1 MKQKWKR
8 PLALLLSV
16 AMMFSMSGT
25 PVYAADMETG
35 ASAVCP
41 HHVHDETCGYSE
53 GTPCT
58 HEHTDDCYTL
68 VTQCVHEHTAECYSD
83 GILPAEGE
91 EKAADACTHV
101 CSEESGC
108 ITKELNCSHVHDE
121 TCGYSEGSPC
131 TFDPADCELCN
142 FQENPAEQTILSWEW
157 IGADNLNEGVLPLP
171 GVSAENPVDLA
182 TVVSM
187 LPTGITATVDGSEEP
202 VELTITWACED
213 FVSPATGGTYT
224 FAAALPQ
231 SYTLSE
237 ETAALTVPV
246 ILGGDLLPVDTLA
259 TISWYGLSVA
269 DTKISGGGYWLNDPS
284 TGGIT
289 NNGASASN
297 YNVHF
302 DANTY
307 TLTLNNANLTKAS
320 MQGAIIVV
328 FPMNTTDFT
337 INLIGDNVLESSN
350 IYGIYT
356 KNTNMTITGSGSLTV
371 SGSQYGIAEFDE
383 QPANSTFTFTIA
395 GGTVTATGGIA
406 GTRLSSIGS
415 IHNTLLLTGGSLTAE
430 GGKYGIHMRGI
441 HPEEEK
447 TITVS
452 SGGSLVAS
460 GDTYGIYFDAESS
473 GDPAWRINV
482 NSGGS
487 LVTNSTSVTPAGS
500 GGWLLYGGNTPTV
513 NGTVA
518 LPMDLTIS
526 KGTALS
532 IAKSSNFIIPDGV
545 VLTNYGTIGNQGTIS
560 GNGQIINY
568 GGINSF
574 NGGTNNVANTVNRS
588 VMTVTSKPNTRN
600 IPYGISVTF
609 TAALS
614 RTDAGGMVRFK
625 LDGEIVTEA
634 VVSNGEA
641 SITLEGLE
649 KGSHT
654 VTAEYTGDGTYA
666 SETGSYQFQ
675 IVDGYT
681 ITMKTN
687 GVGSIQPNDNTIQPV
702 AENKYAYAA
711 GERVNLRT
719 NAPMGYEISYV
730 TVETEDGRVITSNI
744 VLSQVFFTMPAENV
758 TVYASFAAEADVSAV
773 NRAYSRIEFFVMKD
787 LKISQEGLATQ
798 DEEAIEAWLEAR
810 MNSTVTDATVTC
822 TAEVTS
828 FTPAVAGT
836 PNNPAGTNGS
846 FSVDWSVRKGDA
858 MKSGTSVGTI
868 TPAVFQAEIS
878 GIEIKTQPTKMDYSF
893 GETLD
898 LSGLVITVHYEGTD
912 DTKEVA
918 WSADSGITADPANGT
933 ALYASQ
939 HNGKPVTITYE
950 GKTATTSALTVGKAT
965 PTVTDPTANTLT
977 YTGAAQELVSGG
989 GTTGGT
995 MQYSLSEDGEYTE
1008 AIPTGIDAGQY
1019 TVYYKVVGN
1028 DDYNDVAAQSVS
1040 VTIVKANA
1048 QVTAA
1053 PQAVTGLTYTGN
1065 PQALVT
1071 AGSADGGTLVYSLDE
1086 NGEYTDTIPTGT
1098 AAQSYTVWYKVQGN
1112 ANYNDTEAQSVTAV
1126 IGNALAEV
1134 TILPTANTLTYTGS
1148 AQALVTAGEADGG
1161 EIQYSLSK
1169 DSGYSDTVPTATNAG
1184 DYTVWYKVVGDENH
1198 SDTQP
1203 VEVKVT
1209 IAKATPAYTVPTG
1222 LIATY
1227 GNTLNDVN
1235 LPDDWAWDDAVTT
1248 SVGNVG
1254 DNTFAAIFT
1263 PSDTTNYNTV
1273 TENLTVTVSAR
1284 DITGADITLGDA
1296 LAYTGQQQ
1304 TQQIDSVTVG
1314 GLTVTYTVIGNT
1326 GTDAGAYTLTI
1337 SGTGNFTGEATQE
1350 WSIAKAT
1357 YTGATDVSGTVL
1369 ANWLDKVTLP
1379 AIPAGASYGAASY
1392 GGTDGAVKDLSIE
1405 GSVLSYTGGSGVTKG
1420 REYKITVPVDGGKNY
1435 ENYDITVTLIGT
1447 DKKVPTG
1454 APTLSTATITYGQS
1468 LSTIALSGS
1477 MQDGAETVTGTFTW
1491 DAPTT
1496 TPDAGS
1502 YEAHWTFTPADG
1514 NLYVSV
1520 SGTTTI
1526 TVNKATP
1533 TGTPRYTA
1541 ITTSGKT
1548 LADANLT
1555 TEGGTFSV
1563 AGTVAWEQANTTQVQ
1578 ANTAY
1583 TWKFT
1588 PTDSDNYNSISGSI
1602 TLYVV
1607 SSSGGGGSSGG
1618 GSSNTTTE
1626 ITKNPDGSTTTTVTN
1641 KTTGTVTETT
1651 KNPDGSKEVVE
1662 TKKDGTVTTTTTDTT
1677 GNKTQVVENT
1687 DGTKETTITNK
1698 DGSSS
1703 ATTVDETGKTQ
1714 AEVKLPAAVVE
1725 DAQGEAVTLPMPSVP
1740 VTSDRE
1746 NAPTVTVDLPSGTSA
1761 KVEIPVAEVTPGT
1774 VAVIVKADGTEEVI
1788 KTSLTTENGVA
1799 VTLSDGDTVKVVDNS
1814 KTFDDVADNYWG
1826 AEAVDF
1832 TSSRELFAGTSA
1844 TTFAPDTAMTRAMIV
1859 TVLARFEGV
1868 DTTTGDTWYEAGQ
1881 QWAMQNGVSDG
1892 SNMDASLTR
1901 EQLVTMFYRYA
1912 QSKGYDTTQGGM
1924 AIWEY
1929 ADFEQI
1935 SGYAAEAMTWAV
1947 NTGIINGTST
1957 TTLSPQGEATRAQ
1970 VATILMRFIEGMA

>member
-41 HHVHDETCGYSE
+41 HHVHKVNGGEADREGGLGHDETCGYSE
-53 GTPCT
+53 GAPCT

-108 ITKELNCSHVHDE
+108 ITKELNCPHVHDE

-131 TFDPADCELCN
+131 TFDPSDCELCN
-142 FQENPAEQTILSWEW
+142 PTDSGEPEGPAECTCETLCTADSVNPDCPVCSAEGADLTACAGTVEEGDAAEETDPAQNPAEQTILSWEW

-259 TISWYGLSVA
+259 TISWYGLAVA
-269 DTKISGGGYWLNDPS
+269 DTKISGGGYWLNDSS

-302 DANTY
+302 DANTN

-328 FPMNTTDFT
+328 FPINTADFT
-337 INLIGDNVLESSN
+337 INLIGDNVLESSS

-356 KNTNMTITGSGSLTV
+356 KSTNMTITGSGSLTV

-406 GTRLSSIGS
+406 GTRLAGGS
-415 IHNTLLLTGGSLTAE
+415 DIHNTLLLTGGSLTAE

-447 TITVS
+447 TITVR

-460 GDTYGIYFDAESS
+460 GDTYGIYFDAERS
-473 GDPAWRINV
+473 GDPAWHINV

-532 IAKSSNFIIPDGV
+532 IAKGSNFIIPDGV

-614 RTDAGGMVRFK
+614 RTDAGGRVRFK
-625 LDGEIVTEA
+625 LDGEIETEA

-641 SITLEGLE
+641 SITLEDLE

-687 GVGSIQPNDNTIQPV
+687 GVGSIRPNDNTIQPV

-730 TVETEDGRVITSNI
+730 TVETEDGRVITPNI

-758 TVYASFAAEADVSAV
+758 TVYASFAEEADVNAV
-773 NRAYSRIEFFVMKD
+773 NRAHSRIEFFVMKD

-810 MNSTVTDATVTC
+810 MNSTVADDTVTC

-858 MKSGTSVGTI
+858 MKSGTSEGTI

-950 GKTATTSALTVGKAT
+950 GKTATTSALTVGKADQT
-965 PTVTDPTANTLT
+965 GFAFTGEPYRAVACGDEPFAVEATGGQGNGTVTYAVTEGQDVVSVSVSTVTILKSGTATITATKAADKDYNEATATLVVYVTPKQVDGVYQIGTANDLFWFAGLVNGTLENVEQDT
-977 YTGAAQELVSGG
+977 AASAVLTANIDLSGETWTPIGNYDQSSRPNNKYAGTFDGAGHTIEGLKIESSADWQGFVGYLGNGGAIKDLTLGETCSVTGGVYYVGGICGYTNGGTIESCTNAGTVTGQRDVGGICGLSRGTVTGCTNEGTVTGSGIWVGGVCGLSRGTVTGCTNEGTVIGSNNVGGVCGTNTG
-989 GTTGGT
+989 GTTENCANFGAVNGSGEWVGGVCGGNTGAITGCTNSGAVTGNGENVGGIVGYTEDGAIENCQNSGSVTGNGENVGGICGFSNQPITNCANTGAVTGGNSTGGICGYGDVTITGCTNSGAVTGSDRDTGGICGSARKGSAIQNCTNTGTVTGGT
-995 MQYSLSEDGEYTE
+995 QNTGGVCGYSDGVVAGCCNTGNVSTGKYVGGVCGYSDANASVTNCYNTGSLS
-1008 AIPTGIDAGQY
+1008 AGQY
-1019 TVYYKVVGN
+1019 TGGVCGGNGGAIASCYNIGATITGVCGYNKNSGADSITNCYYLDVTCSSNIGIGNSSSDSTGSGTATAKTAKAFASGEVAYLLNGSTSEGDLAWYQNLDNGETVDKYPVLDSSHGIVYRIEADPVSYSNDPNGKPAQIISVDITWGELSFTYSDGTWNPSIHTYDGAGWNVDEEGGNSIKVENTGNTDVNVTYDYKVV
-1028 DDYNDVAAQSVS
+1028 
-1040 VTIVKANA
+1040 
-1048 QVTAA
+1048 
-1053 PQAVTGLTYTGN
+1053 
-1065 PQALVT
+1065 
-1071 AGSADGGTLVYSLDE
+1071 E
-1086 NGEYTDTIPTGT
+1086 NGI
-1098 AAQSYTVWYKVQGN
+1098 
-1112 ANYNDTEAQSVTAV
+1112 
-1126 IGNALAEV
+1126 
-1134 TILPTANTLTYTGS
+1134 TGS
-1148 AQALVTAGEADGG
+1148 FTDGENPVSEPVSLPENDSSTVYLILAGKPE
-1161 EIQYSLSK
+1161 K
-1169 DSGYSDTVPTATNAG
+1169 DLDHTKIG
-1184 DYTVWYKVVGDENH
+1184 
-1198 SDTQP
+1198 
-1203 VEVKVT
+1203 
-1209 IAKATPAYTVPTG
+1209 
-1222 LIATY
+1222 
-1227 GNTLNDVN
+1227 
-1235 LPDDWAWDDAVTT
+1235 
-1248 SVGNVG
+1248 
-1254 DNTFAAIFT
+1254 
-1263 PSDTTNYNTV
+1263 
-1273 TENLTVTVSAR
+1273 
-1284 DITGADITLGDA
+1284 
-1296 LAYTGQQQ
+1296 
-1304 TQQIDSVTVG
+1304 SVTVTIG
-1314 GLTVTYTVIGNT
+1314 GE
-1326 GTDAGAYTLTI
+1326 
-1337 SGTGNFTGEATQE
+1337 SE
-1350 WSIAKAT
+1350 
-1357 YTGATDVSGTVL
+1357 
-1369 ANWLDKVTLP
+1369 
-1379 AIPAGASYGAASY
+1379 
-1392 GGTDGAVKDLSIE
+1392 
-1405 GSVLSYTGGSGVTKG
+1405 
-1420 REYKITVPVDGGKNY
+1420 
-1435 ENYDITVTLIGT
+1435 
-1447 DKKVPTG
+1447 
-1454 APTLSTATITYGQS
+1454 
-1468 LSTIALSGS
+1468 
-1477 MQDGAETVTGTFTW
+1477 
-1491 DAPTT
+1491 
-1496 TPDAGS
+1496 
-1502 YEAHWTFTPADG
+1502 
-1514 NLYVSV
+1514 
-1520 SGTTTI
+1520 
-1526 TVNKATP
+1526 
-1533 TGTPRYTA
+1533 
-1541 ITTSGKT
+1541 
-1548 LADANLT
+1548 
-1555 TEGGTFSV
+1555 
-1563 AGTVAWEQANTTQVQ
+1563 
-1578 ANTAY
+1578 
-1583 TWKFT
+1583 
-1588 PTDSDNYNSISGSI
+1588 
-1602 TLYVV
+1602 
-1607 SSSGGGGSSGG
+1607 
-1618 GSSNTTTE
+1618 
-1626 ITKNPDGSTTTTVTN
+1626 
-1641 KTTGTVTETT
+1641 
-1651 KNPDGSKEVVE
+1651 
-1662 TKKDGTVTTTTTDTT
+1662 
-1677 GNKTQVVENT
+1677 
-1687 DGTKETTITNK
+1687 
-1698 DGSSS
+1698 
-1703 ATTVDETGKTQ
+1703 
-1714 AEVKLPAAVVE
+1714 
-1725 DAQGEAVTLPMPSVP
+1725 
-1740 VTSDRE
+1740 
-1746 NAPTVTVDLPSGTSA
+1746 
-1761 KVEIPVAEVTPGT
+1761 
-1774 VAVIVKADGTEEVI
+1774 
-1788 KTSLTTENGVA
+1788 
-1799 VTLSDGDTVKVVDNS
+1799 
-1814 KTFDDVADNYWG
+1814 
-1826 AEAVDF
+1826 
-1832 TSSRELFAGTSA
+1832 
-1844 TTFAPDTAMTRAMIV
+1844 
-1859 TVLARFEGV
+1859 
-1868 DTTTGDTWYEAGQ
+1868 
-1881 QWAMQNGVSDG
+1881 
-1892 SNMDASLTR
+1892 
-1901 EQLVTMFYRYA
+1901 
-1912 QSKGYDTTQGGM
+1912 
-1924 AIWEY
+1924 
-1929 ADFEQI
+1929 
-1935 SGYAAEAMTWAV
+1935 
-1947 NTGIINGTST
+1947 
-1957 TTLSPQGEATRAQ
+1957 
-1970 VATILMRFIEGMA
+1970 

>member
-1 MKQKWKR
+1 MEQKWKR

-108 ITKELNCSHVHDE
+108 ITKELNCPHVHDE

-131 TFDPADCELCN
+131 TFDPSDCELCN
-142 FQENPAEQTILSWEW
+142 PTDSGEPEAPAECICETLCTADSVNPDCPVCGAEGADLAACAGTVEEGDAAEETDPAQNPAEQTILSWEW

-171 GVSAENPVDLA
+171 GVSAENPVDLDA
-182 TVVSM
+182 VVSM

-259 TISWYGLSVA
+259 TASWYGLSVA
-269 DTKISGGGYWLNDPS
+269 GTSISGGGYWLNDSS

-302 DANTY
+302 DANTN

-320 MQGAIIVV
+320 MQGAILFVHAA
-328 FPMNTTDFT
+328 NTTDVT

-371 SGSQYGIAEFDE
+371 SGSQYGIAESDE
-383 QPANSTFTFTIA
+383 QPSNSTFTFTIA

-415 IHNTLLLTGGSLTAE
+415 IQNTLLLTGGSLTAE
-430 GGKYGIHMRGI
+430 GGKYGIHMRGR
-441 HPEEEK
+441 HPGDEK

-460 GDTYGIYFDAESS
+460 GDTYGIYFDAETS
-473 GDPAWRINV
+473 GNPAWRINV

-487 LVTNSTSVTPAGS
+487 LVTNSTSVTPTGS

-532 IAKSSNFIIPDGV
+532 IAKGSNFIIPDGV
-545 VLTNYGTIGNQGTIS
+545 VLTNYGIIGNQGTIS

-634 VVSNGEA
+634 VVSNGKA

-687 GVGSIQPNDNTIQPV
+687 GVGSIKPNNNTIQPV

-711 GERVNLRT
+711 GERVDLRT
-719 NAPMGYEISYV
+719 TAPMGYEISYV
-730 TVETEDGRVITSNI
+730 TVETEDGRVITPNI

-758 TVYASFAAEADVSAV
+758 TVYASFAAEADVFAV
-773 NRAYSRIEFFVMKD
+773 NRAHSSIEFFVMKD

-810 MNSTVTDATVTC
+810 MNSTVNDDTVTC

-858 MKSGTSVGTI
+858 MKSSTSEGTI
-868 TPAVFQAEIS
+868 TPTVFQAEIS

-950 GKTATTSALTVGKAT
+950 GKTATTSALTVGKADQT
-965 PTVTDPTANTLT
+965 GFAFTGEPYRAVACGDEPFAVEATGGQGNGTVTYAVTEGQDVVS
-977 YTGAAQELVSGG
+977 VSGS
-989 GTTGGT
+989 T
-995 MQYSLSEDGEYTE
+995 
-1008 AIPTGIDAGQY
+1008 
-1019 TVYYKVVGN
+1019 
-1028 DDYNDVAAQSVS
+1028 
-1040 VTIVKANA
+1040 
-1048 QVTAA
+1048 
-1053 PQAVTGLTYTGN
+1053 
-1065 PQALVT
+1065 
-1071 AGSADGGTLVYSLDE
+1071 
-1086 NGEYTDTIPTGT
+1086 
-1098 AAQSYTVWYKVQGN
+1098 
-1112 ANYNDTEAQSVTAV
+1112 
-1126 IGNALAEV
+1126 V
-1134 TILPTANTLTYTGS
+1134 TIL
-1148 AQALVTAGEADGG
+1148 
-1161 EIQYSLSK
+1161 K
-1169 DSGYSDTVPTATNAG
+1169 SG
-1184 DYTVWYKVVGDENH
+1184 
-1198 SDTQP
+1198 
-1203 VEVKVT
+1203 
-1209 IAKATPAYTVPTG
+1209 
-1222 LIATY
+1222 
-1227 GNTLNDVN
+1227 
-1235 LPDDWAWDDAVTT
+1235 
-1248 SVGNVG
+1248 
-1254 DNTFAAIFT
+1254 
-1263 PSDTTNYNTV
+1263 
-1273 TENLTVTVSAR
+1273 
-1284 DITGADITLGDA
+1284 
-1296 LAYTGQQQ
+1296 
-1304 TQQIDSVTVG
+1304 
-1314 GLTVTYTVIGNT
+1314 
-1326 GTDAGAYTLTI
+1326 
-1337 SGTGNFTGEATQE
+1337 
-1350 WSIAKAT
+1350 
-1357 YTGATDVSGTVL
+1357 
-1369 ANWLDKVTLP
+1369 
-1379 AIPAGASYGAASY
+1379 
-1392 GGTDGAVKDLSIE
+1392 
-1405 GSVLSYTGGSGVTKG
+1405 
-1420 REYKITVPVDGGKNY
+1420 
-1435 ENYDITVTLIGT
+1435 
-1447 DKKVPTG
+1447 
-1454 APTLSTATITYGQS
+1454 TATITATKAADEDYNEATATLVVYVTPKQVDGVYQIGTANDLFWFAGLVNGTLENVEQDTAAS
-1468 LSTIALSGS
+1468 AVLTADIDLSGKTWTPIGNYS
-1477 MQDGAETVTGTFTW
+1477 ADNSNQYTGAFDGAGHTIDHLTLNSTADYQGLVGYLGNGGAIKDLTLGETCSVTG
-1491 DAPTT
+1491 
-1496 TPDAGS
+1496 G
-1502 YEAHWTFTPADG
+1502 E
-1514 NLYVSV
+1514 YVGGICGYNV
-1520 SGTTTI
+1520 SGTIESCTNAGAVTGSR
-1526 TVNKATP
+1526 TVGGICGYNNS
-1533 TGTPRYTA
+1533 GA
-1541 ITTSGKT
+1541 IESCTNAGSVTNSVALGSSHVGGICGR
-1548 LADANLT
+1548 NNN
-1555 TEGGTFSV
+1555 GGTIESCTNAGSVTGSSNVGGICGNNFS
-1563 AGTVAWEQANTTQVQ
+1563 GTVESCTNAGNVTSSAVTGSSYVGGICGYNNSGCTVANCYWLG
-1578 ANTAY
+1578 TAY
-1583 TWKFT
+1583 TGNGIG
-1588 PTDSDNYNSISGSI
+1588 TD
-1602 TLYVV
+1602 
-1607 SSSGGGGSSGG
+1607 
-1618 GSSNTTTE
+1618 
-1626 ITKNPDGSTTTTVTN
+1626 
-1641 KTTGTVTETT
+1641 
-1651 KNPDGSKEVVE
+1651 
-1662 TKKDGTVTTTTTDTT
+1662 
-1677 GNKTQVVENT
+1677 
-1687 DGTKETTITNK
+1687 
-1698 DGSSS
+1698 
-1703 ATTVDETGKTQ
+1703 
-1714 AEVKLPAAVVE
+1714 
-1725 DAQGEAVTLPMPSVP
+1725 
-1740 VTSDRE
+1740 
-1746 NAPTVTVDLPSGTSA
+1746 
-1761 KVEIPVAEVTPGT
+1761 
-1774 VAVIVKADGTEEVI
+1774 
-1788 KTSLTTENGVA
+1788 
-1799 VTLSDGDTVKVVDNS
+1799 
-1814 KTFDDVADNYWG
+1814 
-1826 AEAVDF
+1826 
-1832 TSSRELFAGTSA
+1832 
-1844 TTFAPDTAMTRAMIV
+1844 
-1859 TVLARFEGV
+1859 
-1868 DTTTGDTWYEAGQ
+1868 
-1881 QWAMQNGVSDG
+1881 
-1892 SNMDASLTR
+1892 
-1901 EQLVTMFYRYA
+1901 
-1912 QSKGYDTTQGGM
+1912 
-1924 AIWEY
+1924 
-1929 ADFEQI
+1929 
-1935 SGYAAEAMTWAV
+1935 
-1947 NTGIINGTST
+1947 NGTST
-1957 TTLSPQGEATRAQ
+1957 GVEQKTADQFASGEVCWLLNGSTSEGTLAWYQNLDNDQDKDTYPVLDSSHGIVYCIEEDPVRYSNDPNGKPAQIISVDITWGELSFTYSDGTWNPDTHTYDGAGWNVDEEGGNSIKVENTGNTDVNVTYDYKA
-1970 VATILMRFIEGMA
+1970 VENGITGSFTDGEKPVSAPVSLPVNGSSAVYLILAGKPEKELEKAIIGSVTVTIGGESE

>member
-1 MKQKWKR
+1 MEQKWKR

-108 ITKELNCSHVHDE
+108 ITKELNCPHVHDE

-131 TFDPADCELCN
+131 TFDPSDCELCN
-142 FQENPAEQTILSWEW
+142 PTDSGEPEAPAECTCETLCTADSVNPDCPVCGAEGADLAACAGTVEEGDAAEETDPAQNPAEQTILSWEW

-171 GVSAENPVDLA
+171 GVSAENPVDLDA
-182 TVVSM
+182 VVSM
-187 LPTGITATVDGSEEP
+187 LPTGITATVGGSEEP

-259 TISWYGLSVA
+259 TASWYGLSVA
-269 DTKISGGGYWLNDPS
+269 GTSISGGGYWLNDSS

-302 DANTY
+302 DANTN

-320 MQGAIIVV
+320 MQGAILFVHAA
-328 FPMNTTDFT
+328 NTTDVT

-371 SGSQYGIAEFDE
+371 SGSQYGIAESDE
-383 QPANSTFTFTIA
+383 QPSNSTFTFTIA

-415 IHNTLLLTGGSLTAE
+415 IQNTLLLTGGSLTAE
-430 GGKYGIHMRGI
+430 GGKYGIHMRGR
-441 HPEEEK
+441 HPGDEK

-460 GDTYGIYFDAESS
+460 GDTYGIYFDAETS
-473 GDPAWRINV
+473 GNPAWRINV

-487 LVTNSTSVTPAGS
+487 LVTNSTSVTPTGS

-532 IAKSSNFIIPDGV
+532 IAKGSNFIIPDGV
-545 VLTNYGTIGNQGTIS
+545 VLTNYGIIGNQGTIS

-634 VVSNGEA
+634 VVSNGKA

-687 GVGSIQPNDNTIQPV
+687 GVGSIKPNNNTIQPV
-702 AENKYAYAA
+702 AENKYAYAE
-711 GERVNLRT
+711 GERVQLRT
-719 NAPMGYEISYV
+719 TAPKGYEVSDV
-730 TVETEDGRVITSNI
+730 TVETEDGRVITPNI

-758 TVYASFAAEADVSAV
+758 TVYASFAAEADVFAV
-773 NRAYSRIEFFVMKD
+773 NRAHNNIEFYVIRD

-810 MNSTVTDATVTC
+810 MNSTVNDDTVTC

-828 FTPAVAGT
+828 LTPAVAGT

-858 MKSGTSVGTI
+858 MKSSTSEGTI
-868 TPAVFQAEIS
+868 TPTVFQAEIS

-950 GKTATTSALTVGKAT
+950 GKTATTSALTVGKADQT
-965 PTVTDPTANTLT
+965 GFAFTGEPYRAVACGDEPFAVEATGGQGNGTVTYA
-977 YTGAAQELVSGG
+977 V
-989 GTTGGT
+989 
-995 MQYSLSEDGEYTE
+995 TE
-1008 AIPTGIDAGQY
+1008 GQD
-1019 TVYYKVVGN
+1019 VV
-1028 DDYNDVAAQSVS
+1028 SVS
-1040 VTIVKANA
+1040 VST
-1048 QVTAA
+1048 
-1053 PQAVTGLTYTGN
+1053 
-1065 PQALVT
+1065 
-1071 AGSADGGTLVYSLDE
+1071 
-1086 NGEYTDTIPTGT
+1086 
-1098 AAQSYTVWYKVQGN
+1098 
-1112 ANYNDTEAQSVTAV
+1112 
-1126 IGNALAEV
+1126 V
-1134 TILPTANTLTYTGS
+1134 TIL
-1148 AQALVTAGEADGG
+1148 
-1161 EIQYSLSK
+1161 K
-1169 DSGYSDTVPTATNAG
+1169 SG
-1184 DYTVWYKVVGDENH
+1184 
-1198 SDTQP
+1198 
-1203 VEVKVT
+1203 
-1209 IAKATPAYTVPTG
+1209 
-1222 LIATY
+1222 
-1227 GNTLNDVN
+1227 
-1235 LPDDWAWDDAVTT
+1235 
-1248 SVGNVG
+1248 
-1254 DNTFAAIFT
+1254 
-1263 PSDTTNYNTV
+1263 
-1273 TENLTVTVSAR
+1273 
-1284 DITGADITLGDA
+1284 
-1296 LAYTGQQQ
+1296 
-1304 TQQIDSVTVG
+1304 
-1314 GLTVTYTVIGNT
+1314 
-1326 GTDAGAYTLTI
+1326 
-1337 SGTGNFTGEATQE
+1337 
-1350 WSIAKAT
+1350 
-1357 YTGATDVSGTVL
+1357 
-1369 ANWLDKVTLP
+1369 
-1379 AIPAGASYGAASY
+1379 
-1392 GGTDGAVKDLSIE
+1392 
-1405 GSVLSYTGGSGVTKG
+1405 
-1420 REYKITVPVDGGKNY
+1420 
-1435 ENYDITVTLIGT
+1435 
-1447 DKKVPTG
+1447 
-1454 APTLSTATITYGQS
+1454 TATITATKAADEDYNEATATLVVYVTPKQVDGVYQIGTANDLFWFAGLVNGTLENVEQDTAAS
-1468 LSTIALSGS
+1468 AVLTADIDLSGKTWTPIGNYS
-1477 MQDGAETVTGTFTW
+1477 ADNSNQYTGAFDGAGHTIDHLTLNSTADYQGLVGYLGNGGAIKDLTLGETCSVTG
-1491 DAPTT
+1491 
-1496 TPDAGS
+1496 G
-1502 YEAHWTFTPADG
+1502 E
-1514 NLYVSV
+1514 YVGGICGYNV
-1520 SGTTTI
+1520 SGTIESCTNAGA
-1526 TVNKATP
+1526 V
-1533 TGTPRYTA
+1533 TGSSYVGG
-1541 ITTSGKT
+1541 ICGYNNSGC
-1548 LADANLT
+1548 
-1555 TEGGTFSV
+1555 
-1563 AGTVAWEQANTTQVQ
+1563 TVANCYWLG
-1578 ANTAY
+1578 TAY
-1583 TWKFT
+1583 TGNGIG
-1588 PTDSDNYNSISGSI
+1588 TD
-1602 TLYVV
+1602 
-1607 SSSGGGGSSGG
+1607 
-1618 GSSNTTTE
+1618 
-1626 ITKNPDGSTTTTVTN
+1626 
-1641 KTTGTVTETT
+1641 
-1651 KNPDGSKEVVE
+1651 
-1662 TKKDGTVTTTTTDTT
+1662 
-1677 GNKTQVVENT
+1677 
-1687 DGTKETTITNK
+1687 
-1698 DGSSS
+1698 
-1703 ATTVDETGKTQ
+1703 
-1714 AEVKLPAAVVE
+1714 
-1725 DAQGEAVTLPMPSVP
+1725 
-1740 VTSDRE
+1740 
-1746 NAPTVTVDLPSGTSA
+1746 
-1761 KVEIPVAEVTPGT
+1761 
-1774 VAVIVKADGTEEVI
+1774 
-1788 KTSLTTENGVA
+1788 
-1799 VTLSDGDTVKVVDNS
+1799 
-1814 KTFDDVADNYWG
+1814 
-1826 AEAVDF
+1826 
-1832 TSSRELFAGTSA
+1832 
-1844 TTFAPDTAMTRAMIV
+1844 
-1859 TVLARFEGV
+1859 
-1868 DTTTGDTWYEAGQ
+1868 
-1881 QWAMQNGVSDG
+1881 
-1892 SNMDASLTR
+1892 
-1901 EQLVTMFYRYA
+1901 
-1912 QSKGYDTTQGGM
+1912 
-1924 AIWEY
+1924 
-1929 ADFEQI
+1929 
-1935 SGYAAEAMTWAV
+1935 
-1947 NTGIINGTST
+1947 NGTST
-1957 TTLSPQGEATRAQ
+1957 GVEQKTADQFASGEVCWLLNGSTSEGTLAWYQNLDNDQDKDTYPVLDSSHGI
-1970 VATILMRFIEGMA
+1970 VYCIEGDPASYSNDPNGNPTQVISVDITWGELRFTYSDGTWNPDTHEYDGEGWTVDEEDGNSIKVENTGNTDVNVTYDYKAVENGITGSFTDGENPVSAPVSLPENGSSTVYLILAGKPEKELENAIIGSVTVTIGGESE

>member
-108 ITKELNCSHVHDE
+108 ITKELNCPHVHDE

-131 TFDPADCELCN
+131 TFDPSDCKLCN
-142 FQENPAEQTILSWEW
+142 PTDSGEPEAPAECTCEPLCTADSVNPDCPVCSAEGADLTACAGTVEEGDAAEETDPAQNPAEQTILSWEW
-157 IGADNLNEGVLPLP
+157 IGADNLNEGVLALP

-182 TVVSM
+182 TVVSL

-259 TISWYGLSVA
+259 TASWYGLSVA
-269 DTKISGGGYWLNDPS
+269 DTSISGGGYWLNDSS

-302 DANTY
+302 DANTN

-328 FPMNTTDFT
+328 FPINTTDFT

-356 KNTNMTITGSGSLTV
+356 KSTNMTITGSGSLTV

-406 GTRLSSIGS
+406 GTRLAGGS
-415 IHNTLLLTGGSLTAE
+415 YIHNTLLLTGGSLTAE

-487 LVTNSTSVTPAGS
+487 LVTNSTSVTPTGS

-532 IAKSSNFIIPDGV
+532 IAKGSNFIIPDGV

-614 RTDAGGMVRFK
+614 RTDAGGKVRFK

-634 VVSNGEA
+634 VVSNGKA

-730 TVETEDGRVITSNI
+730 TVETEDGRVITPNI

-758 TVYASFAAEADVSAV
+758 TVYAHFAAEADVSAV
-773 NRAYSRIEFFVMKD
+773 NGAYSWIEFSVMRD

-810 MNSTVTDATVTC
+810 MNSTVKDDTVTC

-858 MKSGTSVGTI
+858 MKSGTSEGTI

-898 LSGLVITVHYEGTD
+898 LSGLVITVLYEGTD

-950 GKTATTSALTVGKAT
+950 GKTATTSALTVGKADQT
-965 PTVTDPTANTLT
+965 GFAFTGEPYRAVACGDEPFAVEATGGQGNGTVTYA
-977 YTGAAQELVSGG
+977 V
-989 GTTGGT
+989 
-995 MQYSLSEDGEYTE
+995 TE
-1008 AIPTGIDAGQY
+1008 GQD
-1019 TVYYKVVGN
+1019 VV
-1028 DDYNDVAAQSVS
+1028 SVS
-1040 VTIVKANA
+1040 VST
-1048 QVTAA
+1048 
-1053 PQAVTGLTYTGN
+1053 
-1065 PQALVT
+1065 
-1071 AGSADGGTLVYSLDE
+1071 
-1086 NGEYTDTIPTGT
+1086 
-1098 AAQSYTVWYKVQGN
+1098 
-1112 ANYNDTEAQSVTAV
+1112 
-1126 IGNALAEV
+1126 V
-1134 TILPTANTLTYTGS
+1134 TIL
-1148 AQALVTAGEADGG
+1148 
-1161 EIQYSLSK
+1161 K
-1169 DSGYSDTVPTATNAG
+1169 SG
-1184 DYTVWYKVVGDENH
+1184 
-1198 SDTQP
+1198 
-1203 VEVKVT
+1203 
-1209 IAKATPAYTVPTG
+1209 
-1222 LIATY
+1222 
-1227 GNTLNDVN
+1227 
-1235 LPDDWAWDDAVTT
+1235 
-1248 SVGNVG
+1248 
-1254 DNTFAAIFT
+1254 
-1263 PSDTTNYNTV
+1263 
-1273 TENLTVTVSAR
+1273 
-1284 DITGADITLGDA
+1284 
-1296 LAYTGQQQ
+1296 
-1304 TQQIDSVTVG
+1304 
-1314 GLTVTYTVIGNT
+1314 
-1326 GTDAGAYTLTI
+1326 
-1337 SGTGNFTGEATQE
+1337 
-1350 WSIAKAT
+1350 
-1357 YTGATDVSGTVL
+1357 
-1369 ANWLDKVTLP
+1369 
-1379 AIPAGASYGAASY
+1379 
-1392 GGTDGAVKDLSIE
+1392 
-1405 GSVLSYTGGSGVTKG
+1405 
-1420 REYKITVPVDGGKNY
+1420 
-1435 ENYDITVTLIGT
+1435 
-1447 DKKVPTG
+1447 
-1454 APTLSTATITYGQS
+1454 TATITATKAADEDYNEATATLVVYVTPKQVDGVYQIGTANDLFWFAGLVNGTLENVKQDTAAS
-1468 LSTIALSGS
+1468 AVLTADIDLSGETWTPIGNYDQS
-1477 MQDGAETVTGTFTW
+1477 SRPNNKYAGTFDGAGHTIEGLKIESSADWQGFVGYLGEGGVIENLTLGKTCSVTGGDYVGGICGYTNGGTIESCTNAGTVTGQSDVGGICGLSRGTVTGC
-1491 DAPTT
+1491 TNEGT
-1496 TPDAGS
+1496 VTGS
-1502 YEAHWTFTPADG
+1502 GIWVGGVCGLSRGTVTG
-1514 NLYVSV
+1514 CTNKGTV
-1520 SGTTTI
+1520 SGNNNVGGVCGTNTGGTTENCANFGAVNGSGEWVGGVCGGNTGAITGCTNSGAVTGNGENVGGIVGYTEDGAVENCQNSGSVTGGKYTGAICGWNNAGTI
-1526 TVNKATP
+1526 TGCTNEGAVNGSGDLGGICGHNEGTVKNCTNSGAVNNGDKNTVGGICGYSKTDV
-1533 TGTPRYTA
+1533 TGCTNSGAVT
-1541 ITTSGKT
+1541 GKT
-1548 LADANLT
+1548 YV
-1555 TEGGTFSV
+1555 GGIV
-1563 AGTVAWEQANTTQVQ
+1563 G
-1578 ANTAY
+1578 Y
-1583 TWKFT
+1583 TDDGAVET
-1588 PTDSDNYNSISGSI
+1588 CQNSGSI
-1602 TLYVV
+1602 TGNGEDVGGICGFSNQPITNCANTGDITGGSVVGGVCGLMV
-1607 SSSGGGGSSGG
+1607 SSKVTI
-1618 GSSNTTTE
+1618 SNCY
-1626 ITKNPDGSTTTTVTN
+1626 N
-1641 KTTGTVTETT
+1641 TGTVTGSAVGAVYGKNGRGQSGDGQGTITNCYYQSEETT
-1651 KNPDGSKEVVE
+1651 STQEGATPKTADQFSSGEVCWLLNGPTSEGTLAWYQNLDNDQDKDTYPVLDSSHGIVYRIEEDPVRYSNDPDGEPAQAISVDITWGELSFTYSDGTWNPDTHEYDGAGWNVDEEGGNSIKVE
-1662 TKKDGTVTTTTTDTT
+1662 NT
-1677 GNKTQVVENT
+1677 GNTDVNVTYDYKVVENGITGSFT
-1687 DGTKETTITNK
+1687 DGENPVSAPVSLPEN
-1698 DGSSS
+1698 GSS
-1703 ATTVDETGKTQ
+1703 TVYLILAGKPEQ
-1714 AEVKLPAAVVE
+1714 KNLDHAKI
-1725 DAQGEAVTLPMPSVP
+1725 GSV
-1740 VTSDRE
+1740 
-1746 NAPTVTVDLPSGTSA
+1746 TVT
-1761 KVEIPVAEVTPGT
+1761 I
-1774 VAVIVKADGTEEVI
+1774 
-1788 KTSLTTENGVA
+1788 
-1799 VTLSDGDTVKVVDNS
+1799 
-1814 KTFDDVADNYWG
+1814 
-1826 AEAVDF
+1826 
-1832 TSSRELFAGTSA
+1832 
-1844 TTFAPDTAMTRAMIV
+1844 
-1859 TVLARFEGV
+1859 
-1868 DTTTGDTWYEAGQ
+1868 
-1881 QWAMQNGVSDG
+1881 
-1892 SNMDASLTR
+1892 
-1901 EQLVTMFYRYA
+1901 
-1912 QSKGYDTTQGGM
+1912 GG
-1924 AIWEY
+1924 ES
-1929 ADFEQI
+1929 E
-1935 SGYAAEAMTWAV
+1935 
-1947 NTGIINGTST
+1947 
-1957 TTLSPQGEATRAQ
+1957 
-1970 VATILMRFIEGMA
+1970 